1 MSKEDMTNV
10 IQVLRERC
18 LLDNVTS
25 DDVET
30 KAGEPLVVYAGFDPT
45 SSSLQ
50 AGNLVSIMLLA
61 HFQRCGHRVIAL
73 VGGATG
79 RIGDPSGKTGE
90 RSLISR
96 EQVRENVKGIRENM
110 ERFLDFDHPAACA
123 EIVDN
128 SEWLEAYGY
137 IDFLQDVGR
146 HFRMGAMLGRD
157 SVRTRLESDEG
168 MSYTEFSYALLQ
180 AYDFL
185 VLFDSRECVV
195 QAGGSDQWGNIT
207 AGVDL
212 VRKLRGAEVFGVT
225 APLVCDSAGRKFGK
239 SEGNAV
245 YLDRRLTSYFDFY
258 QFFYRTADTDVIR
271 FLKIFTFLSLDRIA
285 ELEQAMENDPE
296 SRAAQKTLAEE
307 VTRNVHGEHG
317 LSVAR
322 RSSSVLYGEAMD
334 GLQANDL
341 LDIFADVPSTELP
354 RGEVEDATV
363 VDVANASGLCS
374 SKGEA
379 RRLVESGGLYL
390 NNVRVAGIDRTVG
403 GEDIVDGRVLVLR
416 SGKKKHHLV
425 KIV

>member
-1 MSKEDMTNV
+1 MKNV
-10 IQVLRERC
+10 IEVMRERC
-18 LLDNVTS
+18 LLDNLTS

-30 KAGEPLVVYAGFDPT
+30 KAGLPLVVYGGFDPT

-50 AGNLVSIMLLA
+50 AGNLVTIMLLA
-61 HFQRCGHRVIAL
+61 HFQRCGHKVIAL

-79 RIGDPSGKTGE
+79 QIGDPSGKTGE

-96 EQVRENVKGIRENM
+96 EQVRENVKGIRENL
-110 ERFLDFDHPAACA
+110 ERFLDFDHPTAPA

-146 HFRMGAMLGRD
+146 HFRMGSMLGRD

-185 VLFDSRECVV
+185 VLFDSRQCVV
-195 QAGGSDQWGNIT
+195 QVGGSDQWGNIT
-207 AGVDL
+207 AGVEL
-212 VRKLRGAEVFGVT
+212 VRRLRGAEVYGVT

-245 YLDRRLTSYFDFY
+245 YLDHRLTSYFDFY
-258 QFFYRTADTDVIR
+258 QFFYRIADADVIR
-271 FLKIFTFLSLDRIA
+271 FLKIFTFLPLESIE
-285 ELEQAMENDPE
+285 ELEQAMAAEPE

-307 VTRNVHGEHG
+307 ITRNVHGEHG
-317 LSVAR
+317 LAVAQ

-334 GLQANDL
+334 GLHADDL

-354 RGEVEDATV
+354 RAEVEGANI
-363 VDVANASGLCS
+363 VDVASASGLCA

-379 RRLVESGGLYL
+379 RRLVENGGLNL
-390 NNVRVAGIDRTVG
+390 NNVRVPGADRTVG
-403 GEDIVDGRVLVLR
+403 AEDIVDGRVLVLR

>member
-1 MSKEDMTNV
+1 MKNV
-10 IQVLRERC
+10 IEVMRERC
-18 LLDNVTS
+18 LLDNLTS

-30 KAGEPLVVYAGFDPT
+30 KAGEPLVVYGGFDPT

-50 AGNLVSIMLLA
+50 AGNLVTIMLLA
-61 HFQRCGHRVIAL
+61 HFQRCGHKVIAL

-79 RIGDPSGKTGE
+79 QIGDPSGKTGE

-96 EQVRENVKGIRENM
+96 EQVRGNVKGIRENL
-110 ERFLDFDHPAACA
+110 ERFLDFDHPTAPA

-146 HFRMGAMLGRD
+146 HFRMGSMLGRD
-157 SVRTRLESDEG
+157 SVRTRLEGDDG

-185 VLFDSRECVV
+185 VLFDSRQCSV
-195 QAGGSDQWGNIT
+195 QVGGSDQWGNIT

-212 VRKLRGAEVFGVT
+212 VRRLRGAEVYGVT
-225 APLVCDSAGRKFGK
+225 SPLVCDSAGRKFGK

-245 YLDRRLTSYFDFY
+245 YLDHRLTSYFDFY
-258 QFFYRTADTDVIR
+258 QFFYRVADADVIR
-271 FLKIFTFLSLDRIA
+271 FLKIFTFLPLDRVA
-285 ELEQAMENDPE
+285 ELEQAMATEPE

-307 VTRNVHGEHG
+307 ITRNVHGEHG
-317 LSVAR
+317 LAVAQ
-322 RSSSVLYGEAMD
+322 RSSQVLYGEAMD
-334 GLQANDL
+334 GLHAEDL
-341 LDIFADVPSTELP
+341 LDIFADVPSTELK
-354 RGEVEDATV
+354 RAEVEGANI
-363 VDVANASGLCS
+363 VDVASASGLCA

-379 RRLVESGGLYL
+379 RRLVGSGGLYL
-390 NNVRVAGIDRTVG
+390 NNVRVPGVDRTVG
-403 GEDIVDGRVLVLR
+403 AEDIADGRVLVLR

>member
-1 MSKEDMTNV
+1 MTNV

-25 DDVET
+25 DEVEGKMELPIT
-30 KAGEPLVVYAGFDPT
+30 VYGGFDPT

-50 AGNLVSIMLLA
+50 AGNLVAVMVLA
-61 HFQRCGHRVIAL
+61 HFQRCGHKVIAL

-79 RIGDPSGKTGE
+79 QIGDPSGKTGD
-90 RSLISR
+90 RALISR
-96 EQVRENVKGIRENM
+96 EQVRENVKGIGENL
-110 ERFLDFDHPAACA
+110 ERFIDFEHPSVPA
-123 EIVDN
+123 ELVDN
-128 SEWLEAYGY
+128 SDWLEAFGY
-137 IDFLQDVGR
+137 IEFLQTVGR

-185 VLFDSRECVV
+185 MLHDSRQCVV

-207 AGVDL
+207 AGVEL
-212 VRKLRGAEVFGVT
+212 VRKLRGAEVYGVT
-225 APLVCDSAGRKFGK
+225 APLVCDSSGRKFGK

-245 YLDRRLTSYFDFY
+245 YLDHRLTSYFDFY
-258 QFFYRTADTDVIR
+258 QFFYRTADVDVIR

-285 ELEQAMENDPE
+285 ELEGELKTEPE
-296 SRAAQKTLAEE
+296 SRVAQKALAEE
-307 VTRNVHGEHG
+307 VTRNVHGEKG
-317 LSVAR
+317 LEVAQ
-322 RSSSVLYGEAMD
+322 RSSAVLYGEAMD
-334 GLQANDL
+334 GLRAEDL
-341 LDIFADVPSTELP
+341 MDIFADVPSTELS
-354 RGEVEDATV
+354 RAEVEGSSI
-363 VDVANASGLCS
+363 VDVAGASGLCK

-390 NNVRVAGIDRTVG
+390 NNVRVPGKDRTVA

-416 SGKKKHHLV
+416 SGKRNHHLV
-425 KIV
+425 KVV